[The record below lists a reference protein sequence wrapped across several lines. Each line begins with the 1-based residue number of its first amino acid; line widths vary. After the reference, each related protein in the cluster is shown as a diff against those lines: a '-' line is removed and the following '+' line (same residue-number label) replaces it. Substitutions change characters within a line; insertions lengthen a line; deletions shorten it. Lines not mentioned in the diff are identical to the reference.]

1 MKIMLVGADGQLGS
15 DIATNYHNKPGIE
28 FIPVTI
34 RDMDIT
40 DSAQS
45 ASIIKSC
52 KPDVLINTAAYIQV
66 DQSEIEVETAFKV
79 NTYTQKHLTSLCKD
93 LDILYVFLSTDY
105 VFDGAKQSPYT
116 EDDNPNP
123 INLYG
128 VTKLAAEHII
138 RYSLDRHLILRVTG
152 LYGVNGPMGKRGN
165 FVDLIVEKAQ
175 KGETIR
181 VVDDQRLTPTATIDV
196 AKSLDDLI
204 QSNATGLFHLTNEG
218 DCTWFEF
225 AQEIL
230 RVVGIQTSLV
240 PAKTGDFGELARRP
254 RYSVLENKH
263 LKSMGLKNMP
273 HWKDALELY
282 LKSKFVNLK
291 QQA

>member
-1 MKIMLVGADGQLGS
+1 MKILLIGADGQLGS
-15 DIATNYHNKPGIE
+15 DIATYYQNKSNVE
-28 FIPVTI
+28 FVPVTI

-40 DSAQS
+40 DPAQS
-45 ASIIKSC
+45 TSIIKSC

-66 DQSEIEVETAFKV
+66 DQCEIEIETAFKV

-93 LDILYVFLSTDY
+93 LNILYVFLSTDY
-105 VFDGAKQSPYT
+105 VFDGIKNSPYT
-116 EDDNPNP
+116 EDDPPNP

-128 VTKLAAEHII
+128 VTKLAAEQII
-138 RYSLDRHLILRVTG
+138 RYSLERQLILRVTG

-165 FVDLIVEKAQ
+165 FVDLIVDKAL

-204 QSNATGLFHLTNEG
+204 QSNASGLFHLTNEG

-230 RVVGIQTSLV
+230 RVAGIQTSLV

-254 RYSVLENKH
+254 RYSVLENKR

-273 HWKDALELY
+273 YWNDALELY
-282 LKSKFVNLK
+282 IKSKFVNLR
-291 QQA
+291 